1 MFIQTKAGE
10 AVTELEFYPG
20 CEVFT
25 KGPLI
30 VRSEDAA
37 AVSPLASRL
46 YVIDGVAL
54 VTLQDESILIAR
66 NSSYEWDALRTE
78 IFGAIMA
85 HFQSGDSVVTS
96 QIEAGEFDAEIID
109 QVKDLLK
116 TRIVPAV
123 TQSGGDISFH
133 SYKAGTLYLKMQGSA
148 FSMLTGITNML
159 KHYIPEIKGIA
170 DHREALDRPGLKSAD
185 GQAIRQLLQDRVNPS
200 IASHGGLI
208 TLVDVQDNKVY
219 VRLEGGCQGC
229 GMADVTL
236 KQGVAKEIMDLVP
249 SIVEV
254 LDVTDHAGGN
264 NPYYQPS

>member
-10 AVTELEFYPG
+10 AATELEFYPG
-20 CEVFT
+20 CEVFS
-25 KGPLI
+25 KGPLT
-30 VRSEDAA
+30 VRSQDAA
-37 AVSPLASRL
+37 TVSPLASKL
-46 YVIDGVAL
+46 YAVDGVEM
-54 VTLQDESILIAR
+54 VTLQDDSILIAR
-66 NSSYEWDALRTE
+66 NTAHEWDALRTE

-85 HFQSGDSVVTS
+85 HFQSGDPAVTN
-96 QIEAGEFDAEIID
+96 EADAGEFDVEIID

-170 DHREALDRPGLKSAD
+170 DHREALDRPGLQSAD
-185 GQAIRQLLQDRVNPS
+185 GHVIRQLLQDKVNPS
-200 IASHGGLI
+200 IASHGGHI
-208 TLVDVQDNKVY
+208 TLVDVQENKVY

-249 SIVEV
+249 TIVEV